1 MIGTSHDRHFYEIG
15 FTITLRHNSGAHHH
29 VSACKRNFIDDREL
43 RALGDLGSYVS
54 KTIDIQA
61 QDIFAGKRPVD
72 NLERWGFEPKENW
85 GILATEN
92 GRKVIPSEQG
102 RYQDYY
108 EAFADAVKT
117 GGEAPVTAAI
127 GARTLVVLD
136 AARQSA
142 LEGRSITV
150 EGN

>member
-1 MIGTSHDRHFYEIG
+1 MDETSVAIVWRAKSSSGWEI
-15 FTITLRHNSGAHHH
+15 TIVSVPSSRPVRVASNNSGAHSH

-72 NLERWGFEPKENW
+72 DLAGWGYEPKENW
-85 GILATEN
+85 WILATEN

-102 RYQDYY
+102 RYHDY
-108 EAFADAVKT
+108 
-117 GGEAPVTAAI
+117 
-127 GARTLVVLD
+127 
-136 AARQSA
+136 
-142 LEGRSITV
+142 
-150 EGN
+150 